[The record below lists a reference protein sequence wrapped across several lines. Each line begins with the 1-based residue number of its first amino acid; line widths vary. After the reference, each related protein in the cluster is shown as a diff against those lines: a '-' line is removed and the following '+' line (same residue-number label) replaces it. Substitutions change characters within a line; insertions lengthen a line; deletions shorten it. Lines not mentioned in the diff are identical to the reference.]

1 MKTLP
6 IWTLLL
12 LLFFAGCAK
21 VEKNEL
27 VGTWVREGDG
37 KEITLTSD
45 GAYIYQFNDTNS
57 LKGMWRLGESGG
69 LEIGIPDFDA
79 SMLVKA
85 KFELK
90 GNTLTIIDEKGG
102 KKVFEKKI

>member
-1 MKTLP
+1 MKALP

-12 LLFFAGCAK
+12 LIFFGGCAK
-21 VEKNEL
+21 VKKDDL
-27 VGTWVREGDG
+27 VGTWVREGDA

-57 LKGMWRLGESGG
+57 LKGMWRLDESGG
-69 LEIGIPDFDA
+69 IEIGIPDFDA
-79 SMLVKA
+79 SMLAKA
-85 KFELK
+85 KFELN

-102 KKVFEKKI
+102 KKAFESA